1 MRKPLSLLIVEDCED
16 DALLVLMCLRNAGF
30 EPAWKRVDTEPAL
43 AAALDEQPWDLLISD
58 HSMPEF
64 SAPAALAHVR
74 GRGLDVPFII
84 VSGSIGEES
93 AVLAMKAGAQDYIV
107 KGHLGRLPAAVER
120 ELRDAQER
128 RARREAEQ
136 RVRHM
141 AYYDQLTGLPN
152 RASFREGL
160 DKLLR
165 EHGQSGEPLA
175 VISVKLDNLQEV
187 NNTLGHQTG
196 ERLLCDVSAR
206 LRGALG
212 EQRLLARLGSDQFAL
227 AVADGDVEHA
237 LRLARDIQY
246 AIATPVR
253 IDAIEVEVA
262 ALAGIALF
270 PGHGETTDLLLRRA
284 DVALVQAMESQGR
297 VALYDRDRDPY
308 QPERLALIAEL
319 RRAIEAGQLTVHY
332 QPKVNM
338 ATGTLT
344 GVEALVRWDH
354 PRLGR
359 LPPDRFIPLAEQT
372 GSINA
377 LTRWVLRE
385 TMRQAYAWHRI
396 GLDLSIA
403 VNLSAKN
410 LQNAELTDQL
420 GRLLSSSG
428 MPADKLV
435 LEVTESAI
443 MTDEPR
449 VKELLVRLDAQGVEI
464 AIDDFGTGYS
474 SFANLRR
481 LPVSEIK
488 IDKSFVLN
496 MVSSEE
502 DRMIVASIV
511 ELGHNLGMSV
521 VAEGVENDSIWG
533 VLIGLH
539 CDLAQGYYLS
549 RPLPAADLLDWS
561 RRFSSRPPPRN
572 GEPLWTDERVQR

>member
-1 MRKPLSLLIVEDCED
+1 MGKPLSLLIVEDCED
-16 DALLVLMCLRNAGF
+16 DALLVLMCLRSAGF
-30 EPAWKRVDTEPAL
+30 DPSWKRVDTEPAL
-43 AAALDEQPWDLLISD
+43 AAALDERAWDLLISD
-58 HSMPEF
+58 HNMPEF
-64 SAPAALAHVR
+64 SAPAALAYVR

-93 AVLAMKAGAQDYIV
+93 AVTAMKAGAQDYIV
-107 KGHLGRLPAAVER
+107 KGHLARLPAAVER

-128 RARREAEQ
+128 RGRRAAEQ
-136 RVRHM
+136 RIRHM

-152 RASFREGL
+152 RASFCEGL
-160 DKLLR
+160 DALLKA
-165 EHGQSGEPLA
+165 HGEDGAPLA
-175 VISVKLDNLQEV
+175 VIGVKLDNLQEV

-196 ERLLCDVSAR
+196 ERVLCDVSTR
-206 LRGALG
+206 LRSALG
-212 EQRLLARLGSDQFAL
+212 DQRLLARLANDQFA
-227 AVADGDVEHA
+227 VVVTDGDVEHA
-237 LRLARDIQY
+237 LRVARDIEH
-246 AIATPVR
+246 AISAPVR
-253 IDAIEVEVA
+253 VDAIEVEIA
-262 ALAGIALF
+262 ALTGIALF

-284 DVALVQAMESQGR
+284 DVALVQAMDSQGR
-297 VALYDRDRDPY
+297 VALYDRERDPY
-308 QPERLALIAEL
+308 QPERLAMIAEL

-344 GVEALVRWDH
+344 GVEALVRWAH
-354 PRLGR
+354 PRLGQ

-385 TMRQAYAWHRI
+385 AMRQAYAWQRA

-420 GRLLSSSG
+420 GRLLSTSG

-449 VKELLVRLDAQGVEI
+449 IKDLLVRLDQQGVEI

-511 ELGHNLGMSV
+511 ELGHNLGLSV
-521 VAEGVENDSIWG
+521 VAEGVENDAIWD
-533 VLIGLH
+533 VLAGMR

-549 RPLPAADLLDWS
+549 RPLPAGALLDWS
-561 RRFSSRPPPRN
+561 RRFSSRPPPRI
-572 GEPLWTDERVQR
+572 GETLWADEGAPR

>member
-16 DALLVLMCLRNAGF
+16 DALLVLMCLRRAGF
-30 EPAWKRVDTEPAL
+30 EPSWKRVDTEPAL
-43 AAALDEQPWDLLISD
+43 AAALDQQPWDLLISD
-58 HSMPEF
+58 HNMPEF

-84 VSGSIGEES
+84 VSGSIGEEA
-93 AVLAMKAGAQDYIV
+93 AVLAMKAGAQDYMV

-136 RVRHM
+136 RIRHM

-165 EHGQSGEPLA
+165 DHGQSGEPLA
-175 VISVKLDNLQEV
+175 VITVKLDSLQEV

-196 ERLLCDVSAR
+196 ERVLCDVSAR
-206 LRGALG
+206 LRAALG

-237 LRLARDIQY
+237 LRLARDILH

-284 DVALVQAMESQGR
+284 DVALVQAMESHGR

-354 PRLGR
+354 PRLGQ

-385 TMRQAYAWHRI
+385 AMRQAYAWHRT

-410 LQNAELTDQL
+410 LQNTELTDQL

-449 VKELLVRLDAQGVEI
+449 VKDLLVRLSEQGVEI

-502 DRMIVASIV
+502 DRMIVSSIV
-511 ELGHNLGMSV
+511 ELGHNLGLSV
-521 VAEGVENDSIWG
+521 VAEGVENDSTWD
-533 VLIGLH
+533 VLAGMH

-549 RPLPAADLLDWS
+549 RPLPAAALLDWS
-561 RRFSSRPPPRN
+561 RGFSSRPPPRS
-572 GEPLWTDERVQR
+572 GEPRWADEGAPR